1 MAGEIRRMDI
11 CSTAIP
17 MRTFEH
23 AASSRSMAEAVLVKL
38 EFDDGQIG
46 WGECL
51 PRPYVTGETIPT
63 VIDDLQHVIWPACK
77 DIQFDEPGA
86 TDAIPLADSSGR
98 CINSAACAFAMA
110 AGFYQENESAT
121 SPITARVSGVLG
133 NSDPAKTSRKLRLM
147 RWIGLRDFKLKLG
160 FGADIDRAN
169 LEAVHAK
176 LGKAIAS
183 GKCTLRV
190 DVNGGWTAD
199 ETPQRIADLKIF
211 GVCVVEQPVYC
222 TAAELVD
229 LARKCELPLIA
240 DESLITSADA
250 DIISA
255 EADRIWWNIRLSKN
269 GGPNRAAALA
279 QRAASIGAKFV
290 IGCMVGESSIL
301 SAAQR
306 KLLMKMAK
314 ISRIARPEFVE
325 GNYGKFLLADDL
337 TKRSLRFG
345 YGGKLRPIKSGSPQV
360 SPAKLARYGK
370 LIARVEA

>member
-11 CSTAIP
+11 YRTAIP

-23 AASSRSMAEAVLVKL
+23 VASSRSMAEAVVVRL
-38 EFDDGQIG
+38 EFDDGPIG
-46 WGECL
+46 WGETL
-51 PRPYVTGETIPT
+51 PRPYVTGETIPG
-63 VIDDLQHVIWPACK
+63 VIEDLQKIIWPACVG
-77 DIQFDEPGA
+77 IRFDKPGA
-86 TDAIPLADSSGR
+86 TEAVPVADSNRR

-110 AGFYQENESAT
+110 AGVYEADSPGN

-133 NSDPAKTSRKLRLM
+133 SSDPAKTARNLRLM
-147 RWIGLRDFKLKLG
+147 KWFGLRDYKLKLG
-160 FGADIDRAN
+160 FGDDVDHAN
-169 LEAVHAK
+169 LEAVVAK
-176 LGKAIAS
+176 IGKGIAA
-183 GKCTLRV
+183 GKYTLRV
-190 DVNGGWTAD
+190 DVNGGWDAD
-199 ETPQRIADLKIF
+199 QTPQRVAELKKF

-229 LARKCELPLIA
+229 LARKCDLPLMA
-240 DESLITSADA
+240 DESLITAGDA
-250 DIISA
+250 DVLSA
-255 EADRIWWNIRLSKN
+255 EPERIWWNIRISKN
-269 GGPNRAAALA
+269 GGPERAAALA
-279 QRAASIGAKFV
+279 ERAASVGAKFV

-306 KLLMKMAK
+306 KLLVK
-314 ISRIARPEFVE
+314 IGRIGRPEFVE

-345 YGGKLRPIKSGSPQV
+345 YGGKLRPIKCPAPVV